1 LVRTKFFCTF
11 ADDFSYLFINPDGDR
26 RQATHRKTLFIM
38 AKGNMLLGHARGK
51 VGSVVFSRAYG
62 KQITRALAES
72 VKNPRS
78 DGQNVQRAI
87 FATITGFTS
96 AVRDVVDHSFQSTKE
111 GQESVN
117 RFVSINT
124 KKLREAYL
132 AGAPVDIMPKGAGLP
147 YANAYRFSQGSLGL
161 QNLFIGSVGSAGAQ
175 HFGVYQEQDW
185 EGDVDN
191 AAMLKACI
199 PAFAPG
205 CEIAVIKVYYNENE
219 HFHYVTKDRAVFLSS
234 FEGISPDN
242 AIVDSNGINEDY
254 LNMNKTTT
262 AEVLKV
268 IGGGSGNK
276 ILAVSE
282 NINEADNIGNKV
294 VACVVI
300 VSQKDAN
307 GKWIYTTSDMMC
319 VPAWNELHDTDA
331 AVASYGNASASE
343 TTSDLYLQQSASTA
357 QEETNVPF
365 NEMRK
370 NIICS
375 GAADHSATSQVSPFN
390 LDVNTEAGAVN
401 FEVNVAKGGNEI
413 GQVQAIYRG
422 EEEGMYVKNKDGV
435 LKYSVSKAGN
445 AVVVR
450 GTITPRDTNA
460 TKKLAGW
467 LDINIFAPQDV
478 SGSNFTTI
486 KFNPTT

>member
-1 LVRTKFFCTF
+1 
-11 ADDFSYLFINPDGDR
+11 
-26 RQATHRKTLFIM
+26 M

-161 QNLFIGSVGSAGAQ
+161 QNIFIGSVGTAGAQ
-175 HFGVYQEQDW
+175 YFGVYQEPDW
-185 EGDVDN
+185 EGDVVD
-191 AAMLKACI
+191 AAMLKALI

-205 CEIAVIKVYYNENE
+205 CEIAVIKVYYNETE
-219 HFHYVTKDRAVFLSS
+219 HFHYVTKDRAVFLSDFS
-234 FEGISPDN
+234 GITANS
-242 AIVDSNGINEDY
+242 IVSANGINELFLD
-254 LNMNKTTT
+254 MTKTTNK
-262 AEVLKV
+262 EVLKLV
-268 IGGGSGNK
+268 GGSSGNK

-282 NINEADNIGNKV
+282 DVNTADNIGNKV

-300 VSQKDAN
+300 VSQKDGN

-331 AVASYGNASASE
+331 AVASYGNASTSE
-343 TTSDLYLQQSASTA
+343 TTSDLYLQQSANTA
-357 QEETNVPF
+357 GEETLTPF
-365 NEMRK
+365 NRLEKSM
-370 NIICS
+370 ILS
-375 GAADHSATSQVSPFN
+375 GAAEHEFVFNESPDYGVTDTN
-390 LDVNTEAGAVN
+390 AGAVSFVLN
-401 FEVNVAKGGNEI
+401 CAKGGNEI
-413 GQVQAIYRG
+413 GTVQALYRG
-422 EEEGMYVKNKDGV
+422 EDEQGYMVKNKDGV
-435 LKYSVSKAGN
+435 LKYSVSKSGN
-445 AVVVR
+445 TIVVR
-450 GTITPRDTNA
+450 GTITPRDTN
-460 TKKLAGW
+460 TSGKLAGS
-467 LDINIFAPQDV
+467 LDINIFPPQNI
-478 SGSNFTTI
+478 SGGNFTTI

>member
-1 LVRTKFFCTF
+1 
-11 ADDFSYLFINPDGDR
+11 
-26 RQATHRKTLFIM
+26 M

-161 QNLFIGSVGSAGAQ
+161 QNIFIGSQGTAGAQ
-175 HFGVYQEQDW
+175 YFGVYQEPDW
-185 EGDVDN
+185 EGNIVD
-191 AAMLKACI
+191 AAQLKACI

-219 HFHYVTKDRAVFLSS
+219 HFHYVTKDRAVFLSDFS
-234 FEGISPDN
+234 GIYNTELVS
-242 AIVDSNGINEDY
+242 ANGINEVY
-254 LNMNKTTT
+254 LDMTKTTSK
-262 AEVLKV
+262 EVLKLV
-268 IGGGSGNK
+268 GGSSGNK
-276 ILAVSE
+276 VLAVSE
-282 NINEADNIGNKV
+282 NINEADNAGNKV

-319 VPAWNELHDTDA
+319 VPAWNETHDTEA

-357 QEETNVPF
+357 QEETQTPF
-365 NEMRK
+365 GSMAK
-370 NIICS
+370 SMVIS
-375 GAADHSATSQVSPFN
+375 GATNSNFDWETSPADGTA
-390 LDVNTEAGAVN
+390 DVDAGAVQ
-401 FEVNVAKGGNEI
+401 FEFNCAKGGNEI
-413 GQVQAIYRG
+413 GQVQAIYRDDDG
-422 EEEGMYVKNKDGV
+422 EGHMVKNKDGV

-445 AVVVR
+445 TVVVR
-450 GTITPRDTNA
+450 GTITPRDTN
-460 TKKLAGW
+460 TSGKLAGW

-486 KFNPTT
+486 KFNPSV

>member
-1 LVRTKFFCTF
+1 
-11 ADDFSYLFINPDGDR
+11 
-26 RQATHRKTLFIM
+26 M

-117 RFVSINT
+117 RFVSINA

-175 HFGVYQEQDW
+175 YFGVYQEPDW
-185 EGDVDN
+185 EGNVVD
-191 AAMLKACI
+191 AAMMKALI

-219 HFHYVTKDRAVFLSS
+219 HFHYVTKDRAVFLSD
-234 FEGISPDN
+234 FTGLATGDM
-242 AIVDSNGINEDY
+242 VTTTGINEAY
-254 LNMNKTTT
+254 LDMSKTTNK
-262 AEVLKV
+262 EVLKLV
-268 IGGGSGNK
+268 GGSSGNK

-282 NINEADNIGNKV
+282 DVNTADNIGNKV

-319 VPAWNELHDTDA
+319 VPAWNQTHDTEA

-365 NEMRK
+365 NKMFK
-370 NIICS
+370 NMVLS
-375 GAADHSATSQVSPFN
+375 GAGENSFQTDVSPYEDS
-390 LDVNTEAGAVN
+390 LEVDEGAVS
-401 FEVNVAKGGNEI
+401 FELNVSKGGNEI

-422 EEEGMYVKNKDGV
+422 EEDGMFVKNKDGV
-435 LKYSVSKAGN
+435 LKYSVSKSGN

-450 GTITPRDTNA
+450 GTITPRDTNT

-478 SGSNFTTI
+478 SGHNFTTI
-486 KFNPTT
+486 KFNPKA

>member
-1 LVRTKFFCTF
+1 
-11 ADDFSYLFINPDGDR
+11 
-26 RQATHRKTLFIM
+26 M

-117 RFVSINT
+117 RFVSINV

-175 HFGVYQEQDW
+175 YFGVYQEPDW
-185 EGDVDN
+185 EGDVVD

-205 CEIAVIKVYYNENE
+205 CEIAVLKVYYNENE
-219 HFHYVTKDRAVFLSS
+219 HFHYVTKDRAVFLSD
-234 FEGISPDN
+234 FTGLGDFP
-242 AIVDSNGINEDY
+242 IVSQNGIRRDY
-254 LNMNKTTT
+254 LDMTKTTSV
-262 AEVLKV
+262 EVLKLV
-268 IGGGSGNK
+268 GGTSGNK
-276 ILAVSE
+276 ILTVSE
-282 NINEADNIGNKV
+282 NINEADNAGNKV

-300 VSQKDAN
+300 VSQQDAN

-319 VPAWNELHDTDA
+319 VPAWNETHDTDA
-331 AVASYGNASASE
+331 AIASYGNATAAT
-343 TTSDLYLQQSASTA
+343 TTSDLYLQQSADTA
-357 QEETNVPF
+357 QEEAQTPF
-365 NEMRK
+365 NRLRK
-370 NIICS
+370 SIICT
-375 GAADHSATSQVSPFN
+375 GAAEFEEMVEESPYAVN
-390 LDVNTEAGAVN
+390 VNTDEGVVN
-401 FEVNVAKGGNEI
+401 FEVNIAKGGNEI
-413 GQVQAIYRG
+413 GQVTARYFNPSTG
-422 EEEGMYVKNKDGV
+422 VKNDDGV

-445 AVVVR
+445 TVVVR
-450 GTITPRDTNA
+450 GTITPRTTN
-460 TKKLAGW
+460 KLSCW
-467 LDINIFAPQDV
+467 LDINVFAAA
-478 SGSNFTTI
+478 GGGNFTTI
-486 KFNPTT
+486 KFTPNV

>member
-1 LVRTKFFCTF
+1 M
-11 ADDFSYLFINPDGDR
+11 S
-26 RQATHRKTLFIM
+26 
-38 AKGNMLLGHARGK
+38 KGNMLLGHARGK

-78 DGQNVQRAI
+78 EGQNVQRAI

-161 QNLFIGSVGSAGAQ
+161 QNLFIGSIGNGAS
-175 HFGVYQEQDW
+175 HYFGVYQEPDW
-185 EGDVDN
+185 EGNVVD
-191 AAMLKACI
+191 AAMLKALI

-205 CEIAVIKVYYNENE
+205 CEIAVLKVYYNENE
-219 HFHYVTKDRAVFLSS
+219 HFHYVTKDRAVFLSDFS
-234 FEGISPDN
+234 
-242 AIVDSNGINEDY
+242 AIELAAVVDQNGIAEEVLD
-254 LNMNKTTT
+254 MTKTTNK
-262 AEVLKV
+262 EVLKV
-268 IGGGSGNK
+268 VGGNSGNK

-282 NINEADNIGNKV
+282 NLNVADNAGNKV

-319 VPAWNELHDTDA
+319 VPAWNETHDTEA

-343 TTSDLYLQQSASTA
+343 TTSNLYLQQSASTA
-357 QEETNVPF
+357 QGETNVPF
-365 NEMRK
+365 NQMQKHLEFK
-370 NIICS
+370 GALETNI
-375 GAADHSATSQVSPFN
+375 DTDVSPYEGN
-390 LDVNTEAGAVN
+390 ETVDEGAIN
-401 FEVNVAKGGNEI
+401 FQLNVAKGGNEI
-413 GQVQAIYRG
+413 GNVQAVYRG
-422 EEEGMYVKNKDGV
+422 EEEGAVVMNKDGV
-435 LKYSVSKAGN
+435 LKYSVNKSGN
-445 AVVVR
+445 TIVVR

-460 TKKLAGW
+460 SGKLAGW
-467 LDINIFAPQDV
+467 LDINIFAPQNV
-478 SGSNFTTI
+478 SGGNFTVV

>member
-1 LVRTKFFCTF
+1 
-11 ADDFSYLFINPDGDR
+11 
-26 RQATHRKTLFIM
+26 M

-161 QNLFIGSVGSAGAQ
+161 QNLFIGSVGTAGAQ
-175 HFGVYQEQDW
+175 YFGVYQEPDW
-185 EGDVDN
+185 EGNVVD
-191 AAMLKACI
+191 AAMLKALI

-205 CEIAVIKVYYNENE
+205 CEIAVLKVYYNENE
-219 HFHYVTKDRAVFLSS
+219 HFHYVTKDRAVFLSNFS
-234 FEGISPDN
+234 
-242 AIVDSNGINEDY
+242 GINEGDIVTADGIDESY
-254 LNMNKTTT
+254 LDMTKTTNNG
-262 AEVLKV
+262 VLKLV
-268 IGGGSGNK
+268 GGSSGNK
-276 ILAVSE
+276 ILAVSD
-282 NINEADNIGNKV
+282 NINEADNAGNKV

-319 VPAWNELHDTDA
+319 VPAWNETHDTEA

-343 TTSDLYLQQSASTA
+343 STSDLYLQQSAST
-357 QEETNVPF
+357 ETAGEKVPF
-365 NEMRK
+365 NQMTK
-370 NIICS
+370 SMVLS
-375 GAADHSATSQVSPFN
+375 GAEEYEFSTDESPYEGSMAV
-390 LDVNTEAGAVN
+390 DAGAVN
-401 FEVNVAKGGNEI
+401 FELNVAKGGNEI
-413 GQVQAIYRG
+413 GTVQAMYRG
-422 EEEGMYVKNKDGV
+422 VDDQGYAVKNKDGV

-445 AVVVR
+445 TVVVR
-450 GTITPRDTNA
+450 GTITPRDTNT

-467 LDINIFAPQDV
+467 LDINIFPPQNI
-478 SGSNFTTI
+478 SGGNFTTI
-486 KFNPTT
+486 KMNPTT

>member
-1 LVRTKFFCTF
+1 M
-11 ADDFSYLFINPDGDR
+11 
-26 RQATHRKTLFIM
+26 AT
-38 AKGNMLLGHARGK
+38 GNMLLGHARGK

-87 FATITGFTS
+87 FATVNGFAS
-96 AVRDVVDHSFQSTKE
+96 AVRDVVDHSFQSAKE

-117 RFVSINT
+117 RFVSVNV

-132 AGAPVDIMPKGAGLP
+132 GGAAVDIMPKGAGLP

-161 QNLFIGSVGSAGAQ
+161 QNLFLGSVGSAGAQ
-175 HFGVYQEQDW
+175 YFGVYQEQDW
-185 EGDVDN
+185 EGDVDD
-191 AAMLKACI
+191 AGMLKACI
-199 PAFAPG
+199 PAFGPG
-205 CEIAVIKVYYNENE
+205 CEIAVLKVYYNENE
-219 HFHYVTKDRAVFLSS
+219 HFHYVTKDRAVFLSD
-234 FEGISPDN
+234 FTGIDTSY
-242 AIVDSNGINEDY
+242 IVNQNGIEENY
-254 LNMNKTTT
+254 LDMTKTTDK
-262 AEVLKV
+262 EVLKLV
-268 IGGGSGNK
+268 GGGSGNK

-319 VPAWNELHDTDA
+319 VPAWNETHDNEA
-331 AVASYGNASASE
+331 AVASYGNASANE

-357 QEETNVPF
+357 QEETQTPF
-365 NEMRK
+365 NQMAK
-370 NIICS
+370 SYVMS
-375 GAADHSATSQVSPFN
+375 GAADESNNDNRSPWEVQIST
-390 LDVNTEAGAVN
+390 DEGAVN
-401 FEVNVAKGGNEI
+401 FEFNCAKGGNEI
-413 GQVQAIYRG
+413 GTVQALYRG
-422 EEEGMYVKNKDGV
+422 KDDQGYMEKNKDGI
-435 LKYSVSKAGN
+435 LKYSVSKKGN

-450 GTITPRDTNA
+450 GTITPRDTN
-460 TKKLAGW
+460 TSGKLAGW
-467 LDINIFAPQDV
+467 LDINIFPPQNI
-478 SGSNFTTI
+478 SGGNFTTI

>member
-1 LVRTKFFCTF
+1 
-11 ADDFSYLFINPDGDR
+11 
-26 RQATHRKTLFIM
+26 M

-161 QNLFIGSVGSAGAQ
+161 QNLFIGSQGTAGAQ
-175 HFGVYQEQDW
+175 YFGVYQEEDW
-185 EGDVDN
+185 EGDVQD

-234 FEGISPDN
+234 FAGISAN
-242 AIVDSNGINEDY
+242 NIVSATGINELY
-254 LNMNKTTT
+254 LDMTKTTSK
-262 AEVLKV
+262 EVLKI
-268 IGGGSGNK
+268 IGGNSGNK

-300 VSQKDAN
+300 VSQKDTN

-319 VPAWNELHDTDA
+319 VPAWNETHDTEA
-331 AVASYGNASASE
+331 AVASYGNASAGES
-343 TTSDLYLQQSASTA
+343 TSDLYLQQSASTA
-357 QEETNVPF
+357 QEETQTPF
-365 NEMRK
+365 NKMKK
-370 NIICS
+370 NIVFS
-375 GAADHSATSQVSPFN
+375 GASDATDETDVSPYETNF
-390 LDVNTEAGAVN
+390 LVDEGALS
-401 FEVNVAKGGNEI
+401 FELNVAKGGNEI

-422 EEEGMYVKNKDGV
+422 EEDGMFVKNKDGV
-435 LKYSVSKAGN
+435 LKYSVSKSGN
-445 AVVVR
+445 TVVVR
-450 GTITPRDTNA
+450 GTITPRPTN
-460 TKKLAGW
+460 TSGKLAGW

-486 KFNPTT
+486 KFDPRT

>member
-1 LVRTKFFCTF
+1 
-11 ADDFSYLFINPDGDR
+11 
-26 RQATHRKTLFIM
+26 M

-72 VKNPRS
+72 VKNPRT

-175 HFGVYQEQDW
+175 YFGVYQEQDW
-185 EGDVDN
+185 EGDVEDP
-191 AAMLKACI
+191 AMLKACI

-205 CEIAVIKVYYNENE
+205 CEIAVLKVYYNENE
-219 HFHYVTKDRAVFLSS
+219 HFHYVTKDRAVFLSDFS
-234 FEGISPDN
+234 GITETPIVNMNGIEGQYLDMKKTTDEGI
-242 AIVDSNGINEDY
+242 
-254 LNMNKTTT
+254 
-262 AEVLKV
+262 LKV

-282 NINEADNIGNKV
+282 NINEADNAGNKV

-319 VPAWNELHDTDA
+319 VPAWNETHDADA

-343 TTSDLYLQQSASTA
+343 TTSDLYLQQSANTA

-365 NEMRK
+365 NKMQK
-370 NIICS
+370 VMNLS
-375 GAADHSATSQVSPFN
+375 GAGENNFSTDVSPYEDS
-390 LDVNTEAGAVN
+390 LAVDEGAVN
-401 FEVNVAKGGNEI
+401 FELNVSKGGNEI
-413 GQVQAIYRG
+413 GQVQAIYRD
-422 EEEGMYVKNKDGV
+422 EEEGSMVKNKDGV
-435 LKYSVSKAGN
+435 LKYSVSKSGN
-445 AVVVR
+445 TVVVR
-450 GTITPRDTNA
+450 GTITPRDTN
-460 TKKLAGW
+460 KSGKLAGW

>member
-1 LVRTKFFCTF
+1 
-11 ADDFSYLFINPDGDR
+11 
-26 RQATHRKTLFIM
+26 M
-38 AKGNMLLGHARGK
+38 ARGNMLLGHARGK
-51 VGSVVFSRAYG
+51 VGSVVFSRLNG

-72 VKNPRS
+72 VKNPRT

-87 FATITGFTS
+87 FATVNGFAS

-117 RFVSINT
+117 RFVSINV
-124 KKLREAYL
+124 KKLRELYL
-132 AGAPVDIMPKGAGLP
+132 SGAAVDIMPKGEGLP

-175 HFGVYQEQDW
+175 HFAVYQEQDW
-185 EGDVDN
+185 EGDVED

-205 CEIAVIKVYYNENE
+205 CEIAVLKVYYNENE
-219 HFHYVTKDRAVFLSS
+219 HFHYVTKDRAVFLSDFS
-234 FEGISPDN
+234 GITETPMVN
-242 AIVDSNGINEDY
+242 VNGIDSQY
-254 LNMNKTTT
+254 LDMTKTTDT
-262 AEVLKV
+262 GLLKV

-276 ILAVSE
+276 VLAVSE
-282 NINEADNIGNKV
+282 NINAADANGNKV

-300 VSQKDAN
+300 VSQQDAN

-319 VPAWNELHDTDA
+319 VPSWNETHDTEA
-331 AVASYGNASASE
+331 AVASYGNASAAE
-343 TTSDLYLQQSASTA
+343 KTSNLYLQQSAGTDE
-357 QEETNVPF
+357 EETNVPF
-365 NEMRK
+365 NQMRK
-370 NIICS
+370 VMNLS
-375 GAADHSATSQVSPFN
+375 GAGENNFSTDVSPYEDS
-390 LDVNTEAGAVN
+390 LSVDAGAVN
-401 FEVNVAKGGNEI
+401 FELNVSKGGNEI
-413 GQVQAIYRG
+413 GVVEARYYNRNTG
-422 EEEGMYVKNKDGV
+422 VKNEDGV

-445 AVVVR
+445 TVVVK
-450 GTITPRDTNA
+450 GTITPRAESDVA
-460 TKKLAGW
+460 TVTKLAGW

>member
-1 LVRTKFFCTF
+1 
-11 ADDFSYLFINPDGDR
+11 
-26 RQATHRKTLFIM
+26 M

-161 QNLFIGSVGSAGAQ
+161 QNLFIGSVGTAGAQ
-175 HFGVYQEQDW
+175 YFGVYQEQDW
-185 EGDVDN
+185 EGNIEDT
-191 AAMLKACI
+191 AMLKACI

-219 HFHYVTKDRAVFLSS
+219 HFHYVTKDRAVFLSDFS
-234 FEGISPDN
+234 GIEPGV
-242 AIVDSNGINEDY
+242 IVNNNGIQHAY
-254 LNMNKTTT
+254 LDMTKTTSQ
-262 AEVLKV
+262 EVLKLV
-268 IGGGSGNK
+268 GGSSGNK

-282 NINEADNIGNKV
+282 NVNEADANGSKV

-319 VPAWNELHDTDA
+319 VPAWNETHDADA
-331 AVASYGNASASE
+331 AVASYGNTSASE

-357 QEETNVPF
+357 LEETNVPF
-365 NEMRK
+365 NKMNK
-370 NIICS
+370 NMVLS
-375 GAADHSATSQVSPFN
+375 GAGSNAFDTDVSPYEDS
-390 LDVNTEAGAVN
+390 LRVDAGAVN
-401 FEVNVAKGGNEI
+401 FELNVAKGGNEI
-413 GQVQAIYRG
+413 GQVQAIYRD
-422 EEEGMYVKNKDGV
+422 EEGGSFVKNKDGV
-435 LKYSVSKAGN
+435 LKYSVSKSGN
-445 AVVVR
+445 TVVVR
-450 GTITPRDTNA
+450 GTITPRPTN
-460 TKKLAGW
+460 TSGKLAGW

-486 KFNPTT
+486 KMNPTT

>member
-1 LVRTKFFCTF
+1 M
-11 ADDFSYLFINPDGDR
+11 S
-26 RQATHRKTLFIM
+26 
-38 AKGNMLLGHARGK
+38 KGNMLLGHARGK

-78 DGQNVQRAI
+78 EGQNVQRAI

-175 HFGVYQEQDW
+175 YFGVYQETDW
-185 EGDVDN
+185 EGNVVD
-191 AAMLKACI
+191 AAMLKYCI

-219 HFHYVTKDRAVFLSS
+219 HFHYVTKERAVFLSDFTGLAGDDIVTTS
-234 FEGISPDN
+234 GID
-242 AIVDSNGINEDY
+242 EQY
-254 LNMNKTTT
+254 LDMTKTTNK
-262 AEVLKV
+262 EVLKLV
-268 IGGGSGNK
+268 GGSSGNK
-276 ILAVSE
+276 VLAVSE
-282 NINEADNIGNKV
+282 NINEADKAGNKV

-319 VPAWNELHDTDA
+319 VPAWNETHDADA
-331 AVASYGNASASE
+331 AVASYGNASTSE
-343 TTSDLYLQQSASTA
+343 TTSNLYLQQSATND
-357 QEETNVPF
+357 EGETNVPF
-365 NEMRK
+365 AQMVKSMNF
-370 NIICS
+370 S
-375 GAADHSATSQVSPFN
+375 GATAANENSNESPWEIS
-390 LDVNTEAGAVN
+390 LDTDAGAVS
-401 FEVNVAKGGNEI
+401 FEMNVVKGGNEI
-413 GQVQAIYRG
+413 GNVQAVYRG
-422 EEEGMYVKNKDGV
+422 EEEGAVVMNKDGV
-435 LKYSVSKAGN
+435 LKYSVNRSGN
-445 AVVVR
+445 TVVVR

-467 LDINIFAPQDV
+467 LDINIFAPQNV
-478 SGSNFTTI
+478 SGGNFTVV

>member
-1 LVRTKFFCTF
+1 
-11 ADDFSYLFINPDGDR
+11 
-26 RQATHRKTLFIM
+26 M

-87 FATITGFTS
+87 FATINGFTS

-161 QNLFIGSVGSAGAQ
+161 QNLFIGSQGTAGAQ
-175 HFGVYQEQDW
+175 YFGVYQEEDW
-185 EGDVDN
+185 EGNVED
-191 AAMLKACI
+191 AAMLKALI

-205 CEIAVIKVYYNENE
+205 CEIAVIKVYYNESE
-219 HFHYVTKDRAVFLSS
+219 HFHYVTKDRAVFLSN
-234 FEGISPDN
+234 FAGISDGD
-242 AIVDSNGINEDY
+242 IVTANGINESY
-254 LNMNKTTT
+254 LDMTKTTNK
-262 AEVLKV
+262 EVLNLV
-268 IGGGSGNK
+268 GGNSGNK

-282 NINEADNIGNKV
+282 NVNEADNIGNKV

-319 VPAWNELHDTDA
+319 VPAWNETHDTEA
-331 AVASYGNASASE
+331 AVASYGNASVSE

-357 QEETNVPF
+357 QEETQTPF
-365 NEMRK
+365 NEMSK
-370 NIICS
+370 SIILS
-375 GAADHSATSQVSPFN
+375 GATNESTSDTVSPWN
-390 LDVNTEAGAVN
+390 LIEATDAGAVN
-401 FEVNVAKGGNEI
+401 FELNVAKGGNEI

-422 EEEGMYVKNKDGV
+422 EEEGMFVKNKDGV

-445 AVVVR
+445 TVVVR
-450 GTITPRDTNA
+450 GTITPRPTN
-460 TKKLAGW
+460 TSGKLAGW

-478 SGSNFTTI
+478 SGNNFTTI

>member
-1 LVRTKFFCTF
+1 
-11 ADDFSYLFINPDGDR
+11 
-26 RQATHRKTLFIM
+26 M

-96 AVRDVVDHSFQSTKE
+96 AVRDVVDHSFQSSKE

-117 RFVSINT
+117 RFVSINV

-161 QNLFIGSVGSAGAQ
+161 QNLFLGSVGTAGAQ
-175 HFGVYQEQDW
+175 YFGVYQEEDW
-185 EGDVDN
+185 EGFVPD

-205 CEIAVIKVYYNENE
+205 CEIAVLKVYYNENE
-219 HFHYVTKDRAVFLSS
+219 HFHYVTKDRAVFLSD
-234 FEGISPDN
+234 FDGIPSQSEEF
-242 AIVDSNGINEDY
+242 VDADGINERY
-254 LNMNKTTT
+254 LDTNKTTNR
-262 AEVLKV
+262 AVLRV

-282 NINEADNIGNKV
+282 NVNETDVNGNKV

-300 VSQKDAN
+300 VSQQDAN

-319 VPAWNELHDTDA
+319 VPAWNETHDTDA
-331 AVASYGNASASE
+331 AVASYGNASAADK
-343 TTSDLYLQQSASTA
+343 TSNLYLQQSAGTD
-357 QEETNVPF
+357 EDNTPVPF

-370 NIICS
+370 SIVCT
-375 GAADHSATSQVSPFN
+375 GAAELETQAQESPYAVN
-390 LDVNTEAGAVN
+390 VNTDAGTVN
-401 FEVNVAKGGNEI
+401 FVVNVDKGGNEI
-413 GQVQAIYRG
+413 GQVQARYFNPQSG
-422 EEEGMYVKNKDGV
+422 AKNDDGV

-445 AVVVR
+445 AVVVK
-450 GTITPRDTNA
+450 GTITPRGTTDVSPA
-460 TKKLAGW
+460 VKLAGW
-467 LDINIFAPQDV
+467 LDINIFAAS
-478 SGSNFTTI
+478 SGGNFTTI
-486 KFNPTT
+486 KFTPNA

>member
-1 LVRTKFFCTF
+1 
-11 ADDFSYLFINPDGDR
+11 
-26 RQATHRKTLFIM
+26 M

-161 QNLFIGSVGSAGAQ
+161 QNLFIGSVGTAGAQ
-175 HFGVYQEQDW
+175 YFGVYQEPDW
-185 EGDVDN
+185 EGNVSD

-219 HFHYVTKDRAVFLSS
+219 HFHFVTKDRAVFLSD
-234 FEGISPDN
+234 FAGIEQQD
-242 AIVDSNGINEDY
+242 IVEAGGIKESY
-254 LNMNKTTT
+254 LDMTKTTSR
-262 AEVLKV
+262 EVLKI
-268 IGGGSGNK
+268 IGGNSGNK
-276 ILAVSE
+276 VLAVSE
-282 NINEADNIGNKV
+282 NINEADNAGNKV

-319 VPAWNELHDTDA
+319 VPAWNETHDTDA
-331 AVASYGNASASE
+331 AVASYGNASTSE
-343 TTSDLYLQQSASTA
+343 NTSDLYLQQSASTA

-365 NEMRK
+365 ANMQK
-370 NIICS
+370 SIVIT
-375 GAADHSATSQVSPFN
+375 GAAEASLEATESPY
-390 LDVNTEAGAVN
+390 NTSLEVDEGVVN
-401 FEVNVAKGGNEI
+401 FEINVAKGGNEI

-422 EEEGMYVKNKDGV
+422 EEEGMFVKNKDGV

-445 AVVVR
+445 TVVIR
-450 GTITPRDTNA
+450 GSITPRPTN
-460 TKKLAGW
+460 TSGKLAGW

>member
-1 LVRTKFFCTF
+1 
-11 ADDFSYLFINPDGDR
+11 
-26 RQATHRKTLFIM
+26 M

-161 QNLFIGSVGSAGAQ
+161 QNIFIGNVGTAGAQ
-175 HFGVYQEQDW
+175 YFGVYQEPDW
-185 EGDVDN
+185 EGNIVD
-191 AAMLKACI
+191 AAQLKACI

-205 CEIAVIKVYYNENE
+205 CEIAVIKVYYNETE
-219 HFHYVTKDRAVFLSS
+219 HFHYVTKDRAVFLSDFS
-234 FEGISPDN
+234 GIDTNYMVGDSGISEYFLD
-242 AIVDSNGINEDY
+242 
-254 LNMNKTTT
+254 MTKTTNK
-262 AEVLKV
+262 EVIKLV
-268 IGGGSGNK
+268 GGSSGNK

-282 NINEADNIGNKV
+282 NINVADNAGNKV

-319 VPAWNELHDTDA
+319 VPAWNETHDADA

-357 QEETNVPF
+357 EEETNVAF
-365 NEMRK
+365 GRMNK
-370 NIICS
+370 SIVLS
-375 GAADHSATSQVSPFN
+375 GAADNNDSANVSPWDIST
-390 LDVNTEAGAVN
+390 DVDAGAVQ
-401 FEVNVAKGGNEI
+401 FELNCAKGGNEI

-422 EEEGMYVKNKDGV
+422 EEGGMFVKNKDGI

-445 AVVVR
+445 TVVVR
-450 GTITPRDTNA
+450 GTITPRDTNT

>member
-1 LVRTKFFCTF
+1 
-11 ADDFSYLFINPDGDR
+11 
-26 RQATHRKTLFIM
+26 M

-161 QNLFIGSVGSAGAQ
+161 QNLFIGSVGTAGAQ
-175 HFGVYQEQDW
+175 YFGVYQEPDW
-185 EGDVDN
+185 EGGVSD
-191 AAMLKACI
+191 AAMLKALI

-205 CEIAVIKVYYNENE
+205 CEIAVIKVFYNENE
-219 HFHYVTKDRAVFLSS
+219 HFHYVTKDRAVFLSD
-234 FEGISPDN
+234 FAGLD
-242 AIVDSNGINEDY
+242 AGADIVGASGINTEY
-254 LNMNKTTT
+254 LDMTKTTSR
-262 AEVLKV
+262 EVLKIV
-268 IGGGSGNK
+268 GGTSGNK

-282 NINEADNIGNKV
+282 NVNEADASGSKV

-300 VSQKDAN
+300 VSQKDSN

-319 VPAWNELHDTDA
+319 VPAWNETHDADA

-343 TTSDLYLQQSASTA
+343 TTSNLYLQQSAST
-357 QEETNVPF
+357 EEGETNVPF
-365 NEMRK
+365 NQMK
-370 NIICS
+370 KVMNLS
-375 GAADHSATSQVSPFN
+375 GAGENQFSTNVSPYEDS
-390 LDVNTEAGAVN
+390 LAVDEGAVN
-401 FEVNVAKGGNEI
+401 FELNVAKGGNEI
-413 GQVQAIYRG
+413 GVVEARYYNRTTG
-422 EEEGMYVKNKDGV
+422 VKNEDGV

-445 AVVVR
+445 TVVVR
-450 GTITPRDTNA
+450 GTITPKESDSSA
-460 TKKLAGW
+460 TPTKLAGW

-478 SGSNFTTI
+478 SGGNFTTI
-486 KFNPTT
+486 KMNPTT

>member
-1 LVRTKFFCTF
+1 
-11 ADDFSYLFINPDGDR
+11 
-26 RQATHRKTLFIM
+26 M

-175 HFGVYQEQDW
+175 YFGVYQEPDW
-185 EGDVDN
+185 EGGVVD
-191 AAMLKACI
+191 AAMMKALI

-219 HFHYVTKDRAVFLSS
+219 HFHYVTKERAVFLSN
-234 FEGISPDN
+234 FTGLATGDMITTT
-242 AIVDSNGINEDY
+242 GINEAFLD
-254 LNMNKTTT
+254 MSKTTSV
-262 AEVLKV
+262 EVLKLV
-268 IGGGSGNK
+268 GGNSGNK

-319 VPAWNELHDTDA
+319 VPAWNQTHDTEA
-331 AVASYGNASASE
+331 AVASYGNASTSE

-365 NEMRK
+365 NKMFK
-370 NIICS
+370 NMVLS
-375 GAADHSATSQVSPFN
+375 GAGDNSFQTDDSPYEDS
-390 LDVNTEAGAVN
+390 LAVDEGAVN
-401 FEVNVAKGGNEI
+401 FELNVSKGGNEI
-413 GQVQAIYRG
+413 GQIQAIYRG
-422 EEEGMYVKNKDGV
+422 EEEGMFVKNKDGV
-435 LKYSVSKAGN
+435 LKYSVSRSGN

-450 GTITPRDTNA
+450 GTITPRDTNT